1 MERANVLFEFDLN
14 EYSVLVAL
22 LVDGN
27 DFCGDRSHL
36 HHFLR
41 LTSPEMG
48 DALKELQARTVIRG
62 GERVEDTRACRRR
75 CLALSPRRIAL
86 APRSSKP
93 VHRFAGA
100 RRFLARPERRSRRQA
115 TTEISLI
122 PPLRDSLILYKVL
135 PAITLEGDANG
146 APHPS
151 QFLCQE
157 ILGQIREPN
166 HHGRHRSQSASG
178 SPAALCPSCG
188 RRRRLL
194 IDVRPLRTPYNRYTS
209 IFSSSDDTDRD

>member
-1 MERANVLFEFDLN
+1 MERANVVLEFDLN

-86 APRSSKP
+86 VPGSSKP
-93 VHRFAGA
+93 VNRFSGA
-100 RRFLARPERRSRRQA
+100 RRFLARPERRSRRPAAGSLPASASA
-115 TTEISLI
+115 TRSPMESISLCWNSQ
-122 PPLRDSLILYKVL
+122 PPGYRTL
-135 PAITLEGDANG
+135 P
-146 APHPS
+146 S
-151 QFLCQE
+151 
-157 ILGQIREPN
+157 
-166 HHGRHRSQSASG
+166 
-178 SPAALCPSCG
+178 
-188 RRRRLL
+188 
-194 IDVRPLRTPYNRYTS
+194 
-209 IFSSSDDTDRD
+209 